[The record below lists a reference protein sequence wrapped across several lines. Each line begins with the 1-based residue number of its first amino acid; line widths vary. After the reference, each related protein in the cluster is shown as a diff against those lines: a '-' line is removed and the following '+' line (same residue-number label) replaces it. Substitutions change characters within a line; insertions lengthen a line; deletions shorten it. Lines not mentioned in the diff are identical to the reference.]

1 MMIKKQPQN
10 IAGMMGQISSQPAQG
25 VKAAT
30 IDPLERLQQRMVG
43 RTQGGAIEGV
53 KKKKSMLNSFRMV

>member
-1 MMIKKQPQN
+1 
-10 IAGMMGQISSQPAQG
+10 MMGQISSQPAQG
-25 VKAAT
+25 MKAAT